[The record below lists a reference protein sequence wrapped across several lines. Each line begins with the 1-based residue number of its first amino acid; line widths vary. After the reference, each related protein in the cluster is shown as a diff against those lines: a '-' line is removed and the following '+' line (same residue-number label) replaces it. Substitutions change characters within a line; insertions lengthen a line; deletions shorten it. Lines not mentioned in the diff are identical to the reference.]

1 MSKRVL
7 SLAVLTFAFLGAT
20 HAGVIS
26 LYGDIDCFG
35 LGGSCPDGSGFT
47 TDLGGVQFADYR
59 SAAEIAS
66 NSVTDIWQH
75 QNPAVAMTYDY
86 TLDATPVS
94 AIFTTRIAGIG
105 NAGFGPD
112 DVTFDGALIGEIP
125 ANRSANSDQEVLTYS
140 FAVPTGLLTGD
151 DTVSIAVV
159 HGADG
164 FSIDYGQLSVITAA
178 AATPTPEPS
187 TFGALCAGLA
197 GLLARRLRKGQTRP

>member
-7 SLAVLTFAFLGAT
+7 SLAVLTFTFLGVT

-59 SAAEIAS
+59 SAGEIAS
-66 NSVTDIWQH
+66 NSVTDIWKH
-75 QNPAVAMTYDY
+75 QNPAVAMTYSY
-86 TLDATPVS
+86 TLDGAPVS

-125 ANRSANSDQEVLTYS
+125 ANQSANSDQEVLTYS

-151 DTVSIAVV
+151 DTVSIAVI
-159 HGADG
+159 HGADA
-164 FSIDYGQLSVITAA
+164 FSIDYGQLSVTTA

-187 TFGALCAGLA
+187 TLGALCAGLA
-197 GLLARRLRKGQTRP
+197 GLVARRLRKGQTRP

>member
-1 MSKRVL
+1 MSNRVL
-7 SLAVLTFAFLGAT
+7 SLAVLTFAFLGVA
-20 HAGVIS
+20 HADVIS

-47 TDLGGVQFADYR
+47 TDLGGVQYADYR

-66 NSVTDIWQH
+66 NSVTDIWRH
-75 QNPAVAMTYDY
+75 QNPGVAMTFSY
-86 TLDATPVS
+86 TLDGTPVS

-112 DVTFDGALIGEIP
+112 DVTFDGALIGNIP
-125 ANRSANSDQEVLTYS
+125 SNLSANSDQEVLTYS

-151 DTVSIAVV
+151 DAVSIVV

-164 FSIDYGQLSVITAA
+164 FSIDYGQLSVATASAA
-178 AATPTPEPS
+178 APTPEPS
-187 TFGALCAGLA
+187 TLGALCAGLA